1 MFGIGFGELVIILLI
16 ALVVVGPDRMPD
28 LARRVGT
35 IIRDVRRMYD
45 NMRADLGPDFDEVER
60 AIRTLRSL
68 DPRRELDDAGRKL
81 LADLARDVGPDAETL
96 LKSSPSQMKDSLAK
110 SLLAENG
117 IGGSLPTP
125 KPLIGD
131 DFITGPTQVIEPVLP
146 GTDTAPIVQKAAT
159 DASTASSV
167 VSDTP
172 AQLAT
177 VTVSAPTAPT
187 VSRAQTYTM
196 PAAAPKVSRAR
207 TYTMPAAAPKVSRA
221 RTYTMP
227 AAAPASTNGVH
238 HDVVTDTTLI
248 DAQADTESNVSTQ
261 NGHGS

>member
-16 ALVVVGPDRMPD
+16 ALVVVGPERMPD

-45 NMRADLGPDFDEVER
+45 NMRADLGPEFDEVER

-81 LADLARDVGPDAETL
+81 LADLARDVGPEAETL
-96 LKSSPSQMKDSLAK
+96 LKSSPNQMKDSLAK

-131 DFITGPTQVIEPVLP
+131 DFIGGPTQVIEPVLP
-146 GTDTAPIVQKAAT
+146 GTGAAPVVQVAAADPST
-159 DASTASSV
+159 TSNLVGDA
-167 VSDTP
+167 P
-172 AQLAT
+172 AQLST
-177 VTVSAPTAPT
+177 VTVSAPVAPT
-187 VSRAQTYTM
+187 VSRARTYTM
-196 PAAAPKVSRAR
+196 PPAAPKVSRAR
-207 TYTMPAAAPKVSRA
+207 TYTMPPAAPA
-221 RTYTMP
+221 
-227 AAAPASTNGVH
+227 ASTNGVH
-238 HDVVTDTTLI
+238 HDVVTETALI